1 MLGASFQLFTF
12 FMITDPKTTPPTIK
26 ARIFFAL
33 LIALV
38 DAYLR
43 IHSITNSLFYAS
55 FIVTLFVGLP
65 YRWNRAKNS
74 KWEFHI
80 QEKK

>member
-1 MLGASFQLFTF
+1 L
-12 FMITDPKTTPPTIK
+12 ITDPKTTPPTIK
-26 ARIFFAL
+26 SRICFAL
-33 LIALV
+33 LITLV

-55 FIVTLFVGLP
+55 FLVTLFVGLP
-65 YRWNRAKNS
+65 YQWNRAKNS